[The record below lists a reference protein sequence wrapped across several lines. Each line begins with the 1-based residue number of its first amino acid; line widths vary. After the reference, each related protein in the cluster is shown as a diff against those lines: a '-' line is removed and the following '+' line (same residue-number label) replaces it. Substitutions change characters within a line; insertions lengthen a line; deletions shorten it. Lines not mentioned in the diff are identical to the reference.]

1 MKERNSPPN
10 FEGLS
15 RESSTSDL
23 SAENDEEA
31 TFEVVKVYGRSEFQQ
46 NKIINFS
53 IFNFQFLIL
62 KKSKIVFYVNMKLLK
77 NF

>member
-46 NKIINFS
+46 NKNH
-53 IFNFQFLIL
+53 
-62 KKSKIVFYVNMKLLK
+62 
-77 NF
+77 